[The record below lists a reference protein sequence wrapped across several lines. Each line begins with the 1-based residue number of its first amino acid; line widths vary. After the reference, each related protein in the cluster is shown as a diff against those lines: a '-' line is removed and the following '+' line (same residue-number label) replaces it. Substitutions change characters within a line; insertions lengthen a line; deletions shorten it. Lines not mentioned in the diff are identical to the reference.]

1 MGTGYTRNDTSNNIA
16 DGNVINAADFDGEY
30 DAIEAAFNSSSG
42 HTHDGTASEGAPVTV
57 LGPNQEFVASSSSVN
72 PSTNAALDLG
82 TASLKFKD
90 LYIDG
95 TAYIDGFAA
104 DILTATDKKVQ
115 FRDAAIFIN
124 SSTDGQ
130 LDIDADTTIELNS
143 PEVIATD
150 DFRLKSDAAILTF
163 GADNDVT
170 VTHVADT
177 GLDAQAASGF
187 VLKLQT
193 GDTTVESG
201 NTLGKIS
208 FNAPSEASGS
218 DAILVGAEI
227 EAAAEDTFSST
238 VNSTALVF
246 KTNTGA
252 AATERVR
259 IKSDGDVVFTGA
271 SANMTWDTSAD
282 SLDFQDGGQIALGS
296 DDDLVIT
303 HSGSVG
309 SITNATGDLTID
321 AAADIILDVD
331 GGDILLK
338 DDGSDFGRF
347 SNSSQDFII
356 RNSVSD
362 KDIIFRGNDNSVA
375 VDALLL
381 DMSAAGKAIF
391 NAGADFSAATTI
403 TTGDNTAQLTLIST
417 DADANDGPLL
427 VLNRNSSSPADGDK
441 LGQIQFLGEDDA
453 DNSTIFGSIVNQIKD
468 ASNGSEDGRMS
479 FNLIS
484 AGSDRTFFNMT
495 HDSTQAEVVVNE
507 DSIDMDFRVESND
520 RTHMLFVDAA
530 NNRIGINNDAP
541 DTTFQITET
550 TAPAILRLHRTGATN
565 AADAVL
571 GQLEFFNQDGS
582 NDGPNVSAKITGS
595 THTSNGAG
603 GNLRFFTHDASEG
616 GEGSDPVERVRIT
629 GTGLVGIG
637 TTSPGEELHIATT
650 GGATAGIQIGTAG
663 GTVDRDYKI
672 LVSSSAG
679 SLFIQDATASVNR
692 IALDSSGNVGI
703 GTTAP
708 STLLQLE
715 GQNTQTVTNNALRF
729 KDIDTAVGV
738 GQSVG
743 VIEFETADPSN
754 QAGVNAKIN
763 VIYAGTGGGSEMV
776 FQTGLAG
783 SLEDRLYIE
792 DSATVFNEGS
802 LDRDF
807 RVESDANTHALFVDA
822 GSSRVGILTASPSE
836 ALHVTGRSRINSL
849 YLGEVSG
856 STDIV
861 QGTSG
866 NLYLTSTGSNIT
878 LGSSEAVFNEA
889 GANLDFRVESD
900 GDTHMLFVDADEN
913 AIGIGDTAPRDG
925 SWGNSTDTRQ
935 LSIEANAFSVL
946 HLKATDTITR
956 WAIGAGGGKLYSAY
970 DDLNGLHH
978 LTHTASES
986 VVNDGGGNLDFRIE
1000 SDSEANQFYID
1011 GQHGFVSIGKSTS
1024 AAGTNGLHIGSNGES
1039 AVISSTGSNNT
1050 WHSYSTSTNSYN
1062 FIVGA
1067 NGTISYVSLNSLSD
1081 EREKT
1086 NIVDLPLGLET
1097 IKELRPR
1104 QFDWISDDQDNNVY
1118 GFIAQEVEQ
1127 VLPSVVGNYMKDE
1140 DTERKSI
1147 KHIQLISILTKAMQE
1162 QQTIIER
1169 LEARITA
1176 LENT

>member
-1 MGTGYTRNDTSNNIA
+1 
-16 DGNVINAADFDGEY
+16 
-30 DAIEAAFNSSSG
+30 
-42 HTHDGTASEGAPVTV
+42 
-57 LGPNQEFVASSSSVN
+57 
-72 PSTNAALDLG
+72 
-82 TASLKFKD
+82 
-90 LYIDG
+90 
-95 TAYIDGFAA
+95 
-104 DILTATDKKVQ
+104 
-115 FRDAAIFIN
+115 
-124 SSTDGQ
+124 

-582 NDGPNVSAKITGS
+582 NDGPNVSAKIT
-595 THTSNGAG
+595 
-603 GNLRFFTHDASEG
+603 
-616 GEGSDPVERVRIT
+616 
-629 GTGLVGIG
+629 
-637 TTSPGEELHIATT
+637 
-650 GGATAGIQIGTAG
+650 
-663 GTVDRDYKI
+663 
-672 LVSSSAG
+672 
-679 SLFIQDATASVNR
+679 
-692 IALDSSGNVGI
+692 
-703 GTTAP
+703 
-708 STLLQLE
+708 
-715 GQNTQTVTNNALRF
+715 
-729 KDIDTAVGV
+729 
-738 GQSVG
+738 
-743 VIEFETADPSN
+743 
-754 QAGVNAKIN
+754 
-763 VIYAGTGGGSEMV
+763 
-776 FQTGLAG
+776 
-783 SLEDRLYIE
+783 
-792 DSATVFNEGS
+792 
-802 LDRDF
+802 
-807 RVESDANTHALFVDA
+807 
-822 GSSRVGILTASPSE
+822 
-836 ALHVTGRSRINSL
+836 
-849 YLGEVSG
+849 
-856 STDIV
+856 
-861 QGTSG
+861 
-866 NLYLTSTGSNIT
+866 
-878 LGSSEAVFNEA
+878 
-889 GANLDFRVESD
+889 
-900 GDTHMLFVDADEN
+900 
-913 AIGIGDTAPRDG
+913 
-925 SWGNSTDTRQ
+925 
-935 LSIEANAFSVL
+935 
-946 HLKATDTITR
+946 
-956 WAIGAGGGKLYSAY
+956 
-970 DDLNGLHH
+970 
-978 LTHTASES
+978 
-986 VVNDGGGNLDFRIE
+986 
-1000 SDSEANQFYID
+1000 
-1011 GQHGFVSIGKSTS
+1011 
-1024 AAGTNGLHIGSNGES
+1024 
-1039 AVISSTGSNNT
+1039 
-1050 WHSYSTSTNSYN
+1050 
-1062 FIVGA
+1062 
-1067 NGTISYVSLNSLSD
+1067 
-1081 EREKT
+1081 
-1086 NIVDLPLGLET
+1086 
-1097 IKELRPR
+1097 
-1104 QFDWISDDQDNNVY
+1104 
-1118 GFIAQEVEQ
+1118 
-1127 VLPSVVGNYMKDE
+1127 
-1140 DTERKSI
+1140 
-1147 KHIQLISILTKAMQE
+1147 
-1162 QQTIIER
+1162 
-1169 LEARITA
+1169 
-1176 LENT
+1176 